1 MDGSNEYRYNGQG
14 SFSFIQNYTEGE
26 INVNKSNTAYNQ
38 MKGNTISMYGRYGM
52 NNHMSIKCS
61 GSGITSITT
70 EWLSQQ
76 KQL

>member
-1 MDGSNEYRYNGQG
+1 MDTSNEYRYNGQG
-14 SFSFIQNYTEGE
+14 NFSFIQNYTEGE

-61 GSGITSITT
+61 GSSITSLAT

-76 KQL
+76 E